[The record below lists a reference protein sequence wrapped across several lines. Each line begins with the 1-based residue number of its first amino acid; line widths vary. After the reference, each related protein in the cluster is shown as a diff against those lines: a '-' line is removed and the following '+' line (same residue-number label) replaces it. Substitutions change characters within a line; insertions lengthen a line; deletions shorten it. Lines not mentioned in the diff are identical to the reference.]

1 MKELKGSRTY
11 DNLMMAFAGETQAR
25 TKYSIFAS
33 KAKEEGYHQIGRIFE
48 ETADNEK
55 EHAEIWFRHL
65 AGLGNTAENLVSAA
79 EGEHYEWSSMYADMA
94 KTAREEGFTE
104 IAKQMEQIA
113 DIEKHQERR
122 GLQTKRG
129 EDLDM
134 RQLRTS
140 GDGCGSAGDMSGVPS
155 PAGVFQHKGRELLGH
170 GQHDRRQL
178 VSPEKRKKC
187 RTFMKIL

>member
-1 MKELKGSRTY
+1 MRHKKRAARLPVFYVSTAVLLQIIMSNADDRRIFYMKELKGSRTY

-104 IAKQMEQIA
+104 IAKQTLVGF
-113 DIEKHQERR
+113 D
-122 GLQTKRG
+122 G
-129 EDLDM
+129 LDM
-134 RQLRTS
+134 KAL
-140 GDGCGSAGDMSGVPS
+140 
-155 PAGVFQHKGRELLGH
+155 
-170 GQHDRRQL
+170 
-178 VSPEKRKKC
+178 
-187 RTFMKIL
+187 

>member
-1 MKELKGSRTY
+1 MKKNMRKYGSDISQVWVIQLKTWYLQQKVSIMNGAACMLIWRRLHVRRGLRRSQNRWSR
-11 DNLMMAFAGETQAR
+11 
-25 TKYSIFAS
+25 S
-33 KAKEEGYHQIGRIFE
+33 
-48 ETADNEK
+48 
-55 EHAEIWFRHL
+55 
-65 AGLGNTAENLVSAA
+65 
-79 EGEHYEWSSMYADMA
+79 
-94 KTAREEGFTE
+94 
-104 IAKQMEQIA
+104 A
-113 DIEKHQERR
+113 DIEKHHEDRYNKLLENIR
-122 GLQTKRG
+122 NGEVFQTKRG

-187 RTFMKIL
+187 RVFMKIL